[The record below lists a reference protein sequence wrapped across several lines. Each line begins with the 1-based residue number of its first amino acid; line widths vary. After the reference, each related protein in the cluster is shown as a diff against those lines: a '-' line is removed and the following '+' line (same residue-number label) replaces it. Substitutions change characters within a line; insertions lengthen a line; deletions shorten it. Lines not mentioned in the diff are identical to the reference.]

1 MAKTIPDSRRRLG
14 RRRLA
19 TGQPT
24 GLDIRRRRPASRSTG
39 SGAELSEQ
47 PAARSE
53 VRMQTQDLLESIFQ
67 NEAAVWRSK
76 NKRTVAEWEKD
87 DGKYIDLTSK
97 RKFDYNDPDDE
108 ASDWT
113 SRELYKILPSFK
125 ADHNNAVSK
134 FSEPMEQAIY
144 NYSAGSG
151 RFNVPLR
158 TGSPFKGYEDIDWMI
173 PANSSANPGINA
185 VEDPNFTA
193 KDAKRLEK
201 ALSRSFKH
209 ELSNGIVV
217 ASGSDMFPGAIP
229 NVGDITVNKGYTST
243 AYGNNDW
250 AVVRSYNKPIRYII
264 TVPKGSRILHVS
276 GKNKKGEDLS
286 KYSYTESEILLRKNA
301 VMRTTKVVT
310 QPNGKIYVYQDFLGY
325 GSPKKLSRRKL
336 KGTTPE
342 VF

>member
-53 VRMQTQDLLESIFQ
+53 VRMTAQDDD
-67 NEAAVWRSK
+67 AVWRSK

-87 DGKYIDLTSK
+87 DGNYIDLTSK
-97 RKFDYNDPDDE
+97 RLSQYSNTIEQWEFD
-108 ASDWT
+108 
-113 SRELYKILPSFK
+113 ELYRVLPSFE

-134 FSEPMEQAIY
+134 FSELNEKAIY
-144 NYSAGSG
+144 NYTDGSG
-151 RFNVPLR
+151 RFNIPLR
-158 TGSPFKGYEDIDWMI
+158 TGSPFKGSGDVDWVI
-173 PANSSANPGINA
+173 QPISSANPHYNPKI
-185 VEDPNFTA
+185 ESNFTP
-193 KDAKRLEK
+193 KDAKKLEK

-209 ELSNGIVV
+209 ELSTGIVV
-217 ASGSDMFPGAIP
+217 ASGADMFPGAVP
-229 NVGDITVNKGYTST
+229 KVGDITVNKGYTST
-243 AYGNNDW
+243 AYGNKDW
-250 AVVRSYNKPIRYII
+250 AADPISDKPVRYII

-276 GKNKKGEDLS
+276 GENKKGEYLS
-286 KYSYTESEILLRKNA
+286 KYNFSESEILLRKNA
-301 VMRTTKVVT
+301 VMRTTKVVN
-310 QPNGKIYVYQDFLGY
+310 QPNGKVYVYQDFLGY

-342 VF
+342 VP